1 MAGEKI
7 LDYICCW
14 AGEDSSPPDFKW
26 VEAADNTWGVRVL
39 DVQPVTQN
47 MLSASAD
54 EKIAA
59 NAISFLQDDGTGFIG
74 VSPESD
80 RVIEANLKFPI
91 DRFLA
96 DGPLFIPNVM
106 EHKWAIFYHGGDII
120 CVRSWI
126 REVRVVARVKRY
138 DDHIEIVE
146 IRGVFIDVKPED
158 PDLTIRTLDYLLRS
172 HVLEQMYPVPL
183 PPYLEGKPG
192 DVAMWCMSMFGN
204 MACYATPHTIARRDP
219 EAPLRSISLLH
230 IAVARGDV
238 PAIER
243 HLAAGVPIDLL
254 GFDGLAPLHW
264 ALLLE
269 DTSMVSLLL
278 DRESPVDVR
287 AGNGETP
294 LMNAAVGG
302 KLEHLSFLLD
312 HGADVNARDD
322 QGHTAL
328 HRAAYQGHVDVGRLL
343 LERGAHPDVEADGE
357 TPLSL
362 AESQDKTMF
371 AELLRSHGTDEGPSD
386 G

>member
-1 MAGEKI
+1 MIGENI

-14 AGEDSSPPDFKW
+14 VGEDSSPPDFKW
-26 VEAADNTWGVRVL
+26 VEAKENPWGVRML
-39 DVQPVTQN
+39 DVRQVTQN
-47 MLSASAD
+47 MMSTSAD

-59 NAISFLQDDGTGFIG
+59 NAMSFLQDDGTGFIG

-80 RVIEANLKFPI
+80 RVIEAKLTFPI
-91 DRFLA
+91 DRILA

-120 CVRSWI
+120 CVRSWT
-126 REVRVVARVKRY
+126 REVRVVARVKGHG
-138 DDHIEIVE
+138 DHIDIVE
-146 IRGVFIDVKPED
+146 IRGVFIDEKPED

-172 HVLEQMYPVPL
+172 HVLGDVYPVPL
-183 PPYLEGKPG
+183 PPSLKEKPG
-192 DVAMWCMSMFGN
+192 DVAMRCMSMFGN
-204 MACYATPHTIARRDP
+204 MAFCATPHTIARCDP
-219 EAPLRSISLLH
+219 EAPLRSMSLLH
-230 IAVARGDV
+230 IAVARCDV
-238 PAIER
+238 PEIER

-278 DRESPVDVR
+278 DRGSPVDVR

-294 LMNAAVGG
+294 LMNAANEG
-302 KLEHLSFLLD
+302 KLEHVSFLLD
-312 HGADVNARDD
+312 HGADVNARDGR
-322 QGHTAL
+322 GHTAL
-328 HRAAYQGHVDVGRLL
+328 HRAAYQGHVDVGKRL
-343 LERGAHPDVEADGE
+343 LERGAQPDVDVDGE

-362 AESQDKTMF
+362 AESQDETVF
-371 AELLRSHGTDEGPSD
+371 AEMLRSHGTDKGPSD

>member
-47 MLSASAD
+47 MMSTSAD

-74 VSPESD
+74 TAPQSD
-80 RVIEANLKFPI
+80 RVIEAKLTFPI

-96 DGPLFIPNVM
+96 DGSLFTPNVM
-106 EHKWAIFYHGGDII
+106 EHKWAIFYHSGDII
-120 CVRSWI
+120 CVRSWTRKVHVI
-126 REVRVVARVKRY
+126 ARVKAD

-146 IRGVFIDVKPED
+146 IRGVFHNEEQED

-172 HVLEQMYPVPL
+172 HVLEEVYPAPL
-183 PPYLEGKPG
+183 PPFLEGKPE
-192 DVAMWCMSMFGN
+192 DLAMWCMSMFGN
-204 MACYATPHTIARRDP
+204 MALCATTHPIARRDP
-219 EAPLRSISLLH
+219 EEPLRSMSLLH

-238 PAIER
+238 PAIDKQ
-243 HLAAGVPIDLL
+243 LAAGVPIDLL
-254 GFDGLAPLHW
+254 STYGGAPLHW
-264 ALLLE
+264 ALALE
-269 DTSMVSLLL
+269 DTSMLSLLL
-278 DRESPVDVR
+278 DRGSPVDVR
-287 AGNGETP
+287 AGNGETA
-294 LMNAAVGG
+294 LMDAANEG
-302 KLEHLSFLLD
+302 KLEHVSFLLD
-312 HGADVNARDD
+312 RGADVDARDEH
-322 QGHTAL
+322 GHTAL
-328 HRAAYQGHVDVGRLL
+328 HRAAYQGHVDVGRRL
-343 LERGAHPDVEADGE
+343 LERGAQPDVEAEGE

-362 AESQDKTMF
+362 AESQNMTIF
-371 AELLRSHGTDEGPSD
+371 AEILRSHGTDKGPSD